1 MPSVVT
7 ITLNPS
13 VDKTISVPA
22 MMPDR
27 KMHSSAPSFQPG
39 GGGINVA
46 RGISRLGGEVV
57 AIYPAGGHHGKILTD
72 LLKEE
77 QVSVLPIEMNTQ
89 TREGWVVDDISQ
101 NKQYRFVMPGSALT
115 ESNWN
120 ECLKEVES
128 AEEVSFVVFSG
139 SVPGSVH
146 PEFFSNLRKISNQK
160 RTRLV
165 VDSSGEA
172 LIQAVRNGVYL
183 IKPSINEM
191 GILVKGL
198 ELKNKSL
205 PDSGQEI
212 IGLGLCEVII
222 VSMGH
227 EGALLITKD
236 LQLKV
241 QAPQVKKMSTVGAG
255 DSMVAGIIHSL
266 LNKKRL
272 EEAFKFGVAC
282 GSAATMNQGTSLFK
296 PADAEELLR
305 MIHKNSPEYSFHA

>member
-1 MPSVVT
+1 MPSVLT
-7 ITLNPS
+7 ITMNPS

-57 AIYPAGGHHGKILTD
+57 AIYPVGGYHGKLLTD

-77 QVSVLPIEMNTQ
+77 KVTVMPIEMKTQ

-101 NKQYRFVMPGSALT
+101 NKQYRFVMPGAALT
-115 ESNWN
+115 ESIWN
-120 ECLKEVES
+120 ECLEEVES
-128 AEEVSFVVFSG
+128 AEGVSFVVFSG
-139 SVPGSVH
+139 SVPGPVR
-146 PEFFSNLRKISNQK
+146 PDFFSDLLKISNRK
-160 RTRLV
+160 GARLV

-205 PDSGQEI
+205 PESGQEI

-227 EGALLITKD
+227 EGAMLITKD
-236 LQLKV
+236 LELKIP
-241 QAPQVKKMSTVGAG
+241 APQVKKMSTVGAG

-266 LNKKRL
+266 LNKKGL

-296 PADAEELLR
+296 PADVEELLR
-305 MIHKNSPEYSFHA
+305 MIHKESPQYCNNA